1 MISSYVT
8 RKEAPMGYPTRV
20 QLIKRKASEQ
30 WYINFPA
37 AIARAMEFLK
47 GEIVEWIIHD
57 RTTLILKR
65 GDRPRAQQELEPK
78 KKGPR
83 GKL

>member
-1 MISSYVT
+1 MT
-8 RKEAPMGYPTRV
+8 RKEALMGYPTRV

-57 RTTLILKR
+57 RATLILKR
-65 GDRPRAQQELEPK
+65 GDRPRAQQEPEPK
-78 KKGPR
+78 RKGPR
-83 GKL
+83 GKR